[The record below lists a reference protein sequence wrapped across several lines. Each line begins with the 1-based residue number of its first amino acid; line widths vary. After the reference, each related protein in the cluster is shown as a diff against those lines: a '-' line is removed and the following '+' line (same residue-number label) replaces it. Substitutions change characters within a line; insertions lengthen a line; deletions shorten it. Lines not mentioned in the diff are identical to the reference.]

1 MYCFWRKLVPSSDCA
16 AKECVNNCFCSQC
29 GSRNVGTEGCGGFN
43 FVVSAAA
50 KMLVL
55 HAAIASVVSAA
66 AETLVVQ
73 AVRASSFLPLLWF
86 QVWAPHTF
94 FSSGYFVE
102 HGEPGV
108 PALVF

>member
-1 MYCFWRKLVPSSDCA
+1 MPREGECIASGRSSFQPLTVRG
-16 AKECVNNCFCSQC
+16 K
-29 GSRNVGTEGCGGFN
+29 NVLTIVS
-43 FVVSAAA
+43 VVSAAA
-50 KMLVL
+50 ETLVL

-73 AVRASSFLPLLWF
+73 AVRASSFLPSLWF

-108 PALVF
+108 SASVF